1 MAATSKATIV
11 AYYPDKEIVKNYIFK
26 ALNSESKTIIE
37 FAFINGDYDLIV
49 DKPAPSVTTENKLFD
64 TDVPL

>member
-1 MAATSKATIV
+1 M
-11 AYYPDKEIVKNYIFK
+11 KNYIFK

-37 FAFINGDYDLIV
+37 LAFINGDYDLIV